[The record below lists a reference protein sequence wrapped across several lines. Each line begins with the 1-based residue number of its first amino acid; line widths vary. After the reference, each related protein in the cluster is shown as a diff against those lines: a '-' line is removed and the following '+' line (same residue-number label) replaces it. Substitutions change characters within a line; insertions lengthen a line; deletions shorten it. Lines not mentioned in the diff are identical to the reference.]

1 MRIEY
6 LSENEDVTQEVPVS
20 EIEQPELP
28 TNNFQREMD
37 RLRELLNEADISTVP
52 YESQVTEL
60 RPQVAEVP
68 TMRA

>member
-6 LSENEDVTQEVPVS
+6 LSENEDVTEEVPVS

-37 RLRELLNEADISTVP
+37 RLRELLNETDMIP
-52 YESQVTEL
+52 LEREL
-60 RPQVAEVP
+60 RPEVSYSEDVP